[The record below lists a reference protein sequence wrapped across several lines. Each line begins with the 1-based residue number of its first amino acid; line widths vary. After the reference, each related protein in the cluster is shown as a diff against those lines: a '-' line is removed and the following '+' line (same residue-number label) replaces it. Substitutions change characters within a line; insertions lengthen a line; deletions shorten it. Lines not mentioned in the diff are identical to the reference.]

1 MLTAKEIQKYSKL
14 TMPKLKAKAQAVF
27 NKWIRERDKG
37 QPCISCNSGQPNQ
50 ACHYLSQGHHSALRF
65 NEDNCHLGCV
75 KCNLF
80 LHGNLVNYRK
90 GLIKK
95 IGEERV
101 LALENTRKAAHK
113 WDRLELIAIIEKYK
127 L

>member
-1 MLTAKEIQKYSKL
+1 
-14 TMPKLKAKAQAVF
+14 MPVMRLRAKAQAVF

-50 ACHYLSQGHHSALRF
+50 AGHYLSQGHHSALRF
-65 NEDNCHLGCV
+65 NEDNTNLQCV
-75 KCNLF
+75 RCNLF
-80 LHGNLVNYRK
+80 LHGNAIGYRK

-113 WDRLELIAIIEKYK
+113 WDRLELISIIEKYK